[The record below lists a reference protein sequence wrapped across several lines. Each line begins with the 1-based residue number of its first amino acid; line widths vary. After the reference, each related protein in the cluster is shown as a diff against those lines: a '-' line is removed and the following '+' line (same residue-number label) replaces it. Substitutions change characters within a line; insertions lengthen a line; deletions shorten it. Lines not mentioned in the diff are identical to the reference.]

1 MATMEAPAPQNDNY
15 DGTTEAGNDWVIKS
29 SEMPFDDVAAEWAR
43 IAQESAEQYEP
54 SVDVVR
60 EREEHE
66 SAIARIGRLITNK
79 AQELFNS
86 TKAQSGHDGANQR
99 ALERDPNRDRAAF
112 IEKNLSLSYICPSI
126 GQKISIEDAQKLYGL
141 YRESNISADEDR
153 RPESRVGV
161 LVGMEEILGELAEK
175 AESAPDTEAKHEA
188 ERLLDAVSDLEAVA
202 AIPQYIEASKS
213 IDVFGN
219 RALFEKYI
227 IDTILN
233 EGHHGAN
240 GAKNGGALKVERT
253 MAIID
258 ELGGDA
264 QIGDIWKTINQDGRD
279 GEIDWRAIVR
289 FSEDGCTLQ
298 SYDESMRDYKYYVG
312 LRDRNRSHT
321 TALRT
326 LADLKMKIKALDDGS
341 HGEEL
346 ERLKREKDDYVD
358 RLVEDGS
365 LGRDEASN
373 SIDELN
379 RKATIF
385 EGYQNGYDKKV
396 ANREQML
403 KRSQEEFGQI
413 VFPGEDVPSDVLNF
427 LYGTCHFVPRV
438 NMVDDTAEGAQPSH
452 DARHDGLAKMEHEVW
467 RRIITLGDCIKATKT
482 WGEPT
487 FFVSEEG
494 NSVIIQAN
502 AEKAY
507 VDQLEFLKK
516 VQAYLETVKK
526 TLDGSYGAGADA
538 GGTVAQMA

>member
-1 MATMEAPAPQNDNY
+1 MVTMEAPAPQNDNY
-15 DGTTEAGNDWVIKS
+15 GDTAEAGNDWDINS
-29 SEMPFDDVAAEWAR
+29 SEIPFDDVAAEWAR
-43 IAQESAEQYEP
+43 IAQESAEQDEP
-54 SVDVVR
+54 SVDVAR
-60 EREEHE
+60 GREEHE
-66 SAIARIGRLITNK
+66 LAIARIDHLITSK

-99 ALERDPNRDRAAF
+99 TLERDPNRDRAAF
-112 IEKNLSLSYICPSI
+112 IERNLSLSYTCPSI

-175 AESAPDTEAKHEA
+175 AESALDTEAKHEA
-188 ERLLDAVSDLEAVA
+188 ERLLDAVFDLEAVA
-202 AIPQYIEASKS
+202 SIPQYIEASKS

-227 IDTILN
+227 TDTILN

-264 QIGDIWKTINQDGRD
+264 QIGDIWETINRDGRD
-279 GEIDWRAIVR
+279 GEIDWGAIVR
-289 FSEDGCTLQ
+289 FSEDGRTLQ
-298 SYDESMRDYKYYVG
+298 SYDESMQGYKRYVG
-312 LRDRNRSHT
+312 LRNRNRAHA

-346 ERLKREKDDYVD
+346 ERLRHEKDDYVD
-358 RLVEDGS
+358 KLVENGS
-365 LGRDEASN
+365 LGRDETLN

-379 RKATIF
+379 RKATVF
-385 EGYQNGYDKKV
+385 EGYQDGYDKKV
-396 ANREQML
+396 TSREQML

-413 VFPGEDVPSDVLNF
+413 VFPGEDVPSDILNF
-427 LYGTCHFVPRV
+427 LYDTCHFDPRV
-438 NMVDDTAEGAQPSH
+438 NMVDDTAEGAQPSL
-452 DARHDGLAKMEHEVW
+452 DARHDSIAKMENEVW
-467 RRIITLGDCIKATKT
+467 RRIIALGDCIKETKT
-482 WGEPT
+482 LGEPV
-487 FFVSEEG
+487 FYVSEEG
-494 NSVIIQAN
+494 DSVIIQAN
-502 AEKAY
+502 AGKAY
-507 VDQLEFLKK
+507 VDQLGFLKK
-516 VQAYLETVKK
+516 VQAYLETAKE
-526 TLDGSYGAGADA
+526 TFDDSYSAGAGT
-538 GGTVAQMA
+538 GGNVTQAA